1 MQQGRQQHEP
11 TEATQ
16 GQGSAAPGAVGI
28 SHTTVREHVKTTLTI
43 DCMGGDHGPSVTV
56 PAAVSFV
63 RSHPDAHLMLVGLEA
78 PIRAQLKKAKALDLP
93 ALSIVPASEV
103 VAMDDS
109 VEVAL
114 RRKKDSS
121 MRVALTLV
129 KEESAQACI
138 SAGNTGALM
147 AVSRYVLK
155 TLAGIE
161 RPAIASALPN
171 PNGYT
176 MMLDLGANVDCEPQ
190 HLLQFAEMGHALVSA
205 LEGKERPTIGL
216 LNIGEEV
223 IKGNET
229 IKRAGELLRAS
240 TLNFRG
246 NVEGNDIY
254 KGTTDVI
261 VCDGFVGNVA
271 LKTSEGL
278 AQMLSEIIREE
289 FGRSPLTKL
298 MALFA
303 LPVLMRFKK
312 RVDHRQYNGA
322 ALLGLR
328 GLVIKSHGSADAYAF
343 EWAIK
348 RGYDAVKNGVLER
361 LAKAMEENAYPLD
374 EAARAAGGTAGPA
387 SPAGRPAE
395 PFAAV
400 SSKA

>member
-1 MQQGRQQHEP
+1 M
-11 TEATQ
+11 T
-16 GQGSAAPGAVGI
+16 I
-28 SHTTVREHVKTTLTI
+28 KLTI

-56 PAAVSFV
+56 PAAVNFV
-63 RSHPDAHLMLVGLEA
+63 RSHDDAELMLVGLEA
-78 PIRAQLKKAKALDLP
+78 PIRAQLKKCKALDIR
-93 ALSIVPASEV
+93 ALTVVPATEV
-103 VAMDDS
+103 VAMDDP

-114 RRKKDSS
+114 RKKKDSS
-121 MRVALTLV
+121 MRVALNLV
-129 KEESAQACI
+129 KDEAAQACI

-155 TLAGIE
+155 TLTGIE

-171 PNGYT
+171 SHGYT

-289 FGRSPLTKL
+289 FGRSLLTKL
-298 MALFA
+298 MAFLA

-361 LAKAMEENAYPLD
+361 LARAMEENAAPLAQ
-374 EAARAAGGTAGPA
+374 AARDAGGAGHLNL
-387 SPAGRPAE
+387 AGRPSE
-395 PFAAV
+395 PYAAV

>member
-1 MQQGRQQHEP
+1 
-11 TEATQ
+11 
-16 GQGSAAPGAVGI
+16 
-28 SHTTVREHVKTTLTI
+28 
-43 DCMGGDHGPSVTV
+43 VTV
-56 PAAVSFV
+56 PAAVNFV
-63 RSHPDAHLMLVGLEA
+63 RSHPDAHLMLVGIESA
-78 PIRAQLKKAKALDLP
+78 IRAQLKKLKAADNP
-93 ALSIVPASEV
+93 ALTVVPASEI
-103 VAMDDS
+103 VAMDDP

-114 RRKKDSS
+114 RKKKDSS
-121 MRVALTLV
+121 MRVALNRV
-129 KEESAQACI
+129 KDDEAQACI

-155 TLAGIE
+155 TLTGIE
-161 RPAIASALPN
+161 RPAIAFALPN
-171 PNGYT
+171 PTGYT
-176 MMLDLGANVDCEPQ
+176 TMLDLGANVDCEPQ
-190 HLLQFAEMGHALVSA
+190 HLLQFAEMGHALVA
-205 LEGKERPTIGL
+205 AVEGKERPTIGL

-223 IKGNET
+223 IKGNDT
-229 IKRAGELLRAS
+229 IKRAGELLRSS

-254 KGTTDVI
+254 KGTVDVI

-278 AQMLSEIIREE
+278 AQMLSDIIKEE
-289 FGRSPLTKL
+289 FGRSWLTRV
-298 MALFA
+298 MAVLA
-303 LPVLMRFKK
+303 LPVLLRFKK

-361 LAKAMEENAYPLD
+361 LARAMEENAGSLEQAKR
-374 EAARAAGGTAGPA
+374 EAGSAGSTAQVASPIAGPI
-387 SPAGRPAE
+387 SGQPAE
-395 PFAAV
+395 PFSAQ

>member
-1 MQQGRQQHEP
+1 M
-11 TEATQ
+11 
-16 GQGSAAPGAVGI
+16 
-28 SHTTVREHVKTTLTI
+28 TVKLTI

-56 PAAVSFV
+56 PAAVNFV
-63 RSHPDAHLMLVGLEA
+63 RSHPDAHLMLVGIESA
-78 PIRAQLKKAKALDLP
+78 IRAQLKKLKASDNP
-93 ALSIVPASEV
+93 ALTVVPASEI
-103 VAMDDS
+103 VAMDDP

-114 RRKKDSS
+114 RKKKDSS
-121 MRVALTLV
+121 MRVALNRV
-129 KEESAQACI
+129 KDDEAQACV

-155 TLAGIE
+155 TLPGIE

-278 AQMLSEIIREE
+278 ALMLADYLREE
-289 FGRSPLTKL
+289 FTRNPIRKSL
-298 MALFA
+298 ALVA
-303 LPVLMRFKK
+303 LPVLNAFKR
-312 RVDHRQYNGA
+312 RVDPRRYNGA
-322 ALLGLR
+322 TLIGLK
-328 GLVIKSHGSADAYAF
+328 GVVIKSHGSADALAFRYALKKAYA
-343 EWAIK
+343 EVAH
-348 RGYDAVKNGVLER
+348 GVLER
-361 LAKAMEENAYPLD
+361 IAQRLALAHPQ
-374 EAARAAGGTAGPA
+374 
-387 SPAGRPAE
+387 
-395 PFAAV
+395 
-400 SSKA
+400 

>member
-1 MQQGRQQHEP
+1 M
-11 TEATQ
+11 
-16 GQGSAAPGAVGI
+16 
-28 SHTTVREHVKTTLTI
+28 TVKLTI

-56 PAAVSFV
+56 PAAVKFV
-63 RSHPDAHLMLVGLEA
+63 RAHPDAHLMLVGIDSA
-78 PIRAQLKKAKALDLP
+78 IRSQLKKLKALDDP
-93 ALSIVPASEV
+93 SLSIVAATEV
-103 VAMDDS
+103 VAMDDP

-121 MRVALTLV
+121 MRIALNHV
-129 KEESAQACI
+129 KDGAAQACI

-155 TLAGIE
+155 TLPGIE

-171 PNGYT
+171 PSGYT

-190 HLLQFAEMGHALVSA
+190 HLLQFAEMGHALVAA
-205 LEGKERPTIGL
+205 LEGKERPSIGL

-223 IKGNET
+223 IKGNDT
-229 IKRAGELLRAS
+229 IKRAGELLRTS

-254 KGTTDVI
+254 KGTVDVI

-278 AQMLSEIIREE
+278 AQMLANIIKEE
-289 FGRSPLTKL
+289 FSRSLPSKL
-298 MALFA
+298 MAILA

-361 LAKAMEENAYPLD
+361 LSRAMAENAMPLGESGHD
-374 EAARAAGGTAGPA
+374 AGGAGQAAP
-387 SPAGRPAE
+387 SAGQQAE
-395 PFAAV
+395 PSAGL